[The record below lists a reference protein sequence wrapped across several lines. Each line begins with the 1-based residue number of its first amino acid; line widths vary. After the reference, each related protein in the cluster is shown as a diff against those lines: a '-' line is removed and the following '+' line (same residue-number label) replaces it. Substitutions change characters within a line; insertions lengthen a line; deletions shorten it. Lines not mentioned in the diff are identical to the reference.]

1 MTFQFAHDDL
11 IWKALS
17 DGRRRL
23 IVQALSEGPKQTGE
37 LVDLFPDIG
46 RTGVLKHIDILT
58 EGRIIDVRRE
68 GRVRWN
74 YLNPEPIK
82 SVCSTWVLQHIDG
95 MQSSAARLK
104 QIAERGDISAKD
116 KKNE

>member
-1 MTFQFAHDDL
+1 MVTYQFSHDDL
-11 IWKALS
+11 IWKALG

-23 IVQALSEGPKQTGE
+23 IIEALATGPKHTGE

-58 EGRIIDVRRE
+58 EGEIIQVRRE
-68 GRVRWN
+68 GRTRWN

-82 SVCSTWVLQHIDG
+82 SVCNSWVVKHIDG
-95 MQSSAARLK
+95 IKSSTAKLK
-104 QIAERGDISAKD
+104 QIAEQEKD
-116 KKNE
+116 V

>member
-1 MTFQFAHDDL
+1 MTYQISHDDL
-11 IWKALS
+11 IWKALG

-23 IVQALSEGPKQTGE
+23 IVEALAKGSKQTGE

-58 EGRIIDVRRE
+58 DGGIIHVRRE

-74 YLNPEPIK
+74 TLNPEPIK
-82 SVCSTWVLQHIDG
+82 TVCNSWVTKHIEG
-95 MQSSAARLK
+95 LQSSAAKLK
-104 QIAERGDISAKD
+104 QIAEQEKE
-116 KKNE
+116 K